1 MRFIK
6 ASLYLA
12 ATSCCL
18 ASVGATVSSP
28 HKSKEEALAA
38 FQSFHEDLSEKHPHH
53 HVPPQVK
60 SFVAR
65 KESRRDISKFLS
77 KYVKDTVISELVG
90 SDNKSKGGTLKGKV
104 ARFLFNQKKNKMLN
118 KMRSRNTN
126 TNNASPKEEDKKEI
140 GNRRTNQLT
149 DVLFPWTK
157 KPSFESSPD
166 VKQAFEDNVAE
177 VSYDHDD
184 YYYRPPTLF
193 DILDQLSMLV
203 TGLNQTDYTEISEGL
218 TSLIHTAANIPSP
231 EEFCADFDVTS
242 TVEECVGA
250 VSAVTA
256 LVNGAIQ
263 APWLLR
269 DIVGYAEAVVEE
281 VVSWET
287 VEGLAEGIMSM
298 YGADGTIDGGLGAIR
313 GIISDLFAVIAAVDP
328 YFSYYFPELEDFG
341 GLMFDLL
348 PLSVATQTLAF
359 DYNFLEDF
367 GHDIHETFYYI
378 AQDIGYIL
386 GEGYFDLP
394 EGLEF
399 HADACEAFGLVPANV
414 TAVISCDYFRDIG
427 QASISTE
434 NVEFCVE
441 PDQDMEDYSAELF
454 SMESSFEKSA
464 LKEANMDGFLTAQ
477 GIGYI
482 LGEGYIEM
490 PDGPEFHVDLCAAFD
505 LVPANVTAMISCDY
519 FEDIKQAPLSTEGI
533 SFCVE
538 PDQDMEDYS
547 AELFSMESSFEKSA
561 LKEANMEWIFDYLQ
575 YKSWKF
581 DNFNFTALESMT
593 CSIKS
598 YLTQPLVCNEKPLNT
613 FSWKD
618 GEEKT
623 CKWLRNR
630 KQTEKICDEYY
641 TARYACPSTCCMCD
655 EDPMATFFRR
665 YVEVDGVN
673 VPEMKTC
680 KWLATK
686 TPEKHGKFCNKNF
699 APGDLKTASG
709 ACPVTCGFCEGR
721 DLCQEA
727 IDDFFATTTYL
738 DWYDPKTYASVYL
751 YNYITDDYPYAYMY
765 YYDQYGNYMYL
776 GGTSERYENTLL
788 LDYGDYCDEEQ
799 RSITSKVI
807 VETTS
812 ALGMNGTYF
821 SQSSPCSYELKVV
834 IFCEDSTNTNSTNT
848 TSSWSGRNLVQKV
861 LEHFYPQPEDEILDW
876 QK

>member
-1 MRFIK
+1 MMSLIK

-12 ATSCCL
+12 AISNCCVVSAAAT
-18 ASVGATVSSP
+18 ASVAPP
-28 HKSKEEALAA
+28 HQEQSNEEEARLAA
-38 FQSFHEDLSEKHPHH
+38 FQSFLDVSSEKHIHH
-53 HVPPQVK
+53 IPPQVK
-60 SFVAR
+60 SFTAR
-65 KESRRDISKFLS
+65 KESRRNLPKFLS
-77 KYVKDTVISELVG
+77 KYVKDTVLSEFLG
-90 SDNKSKGGTLKGKV
+90 GDNKNNKGSLKGKV
-104 ARFLFNQKKNKMLN
+104 ARFLFNQKKNKVLN
-118 KMRSRNTN
+118 KMKSRNMKNMSIKTN
-126 TNNASPKEEDKKEI
+126 GDMKVNGS
-140 GNRRTNQLT
+140 RRTGKLT
-149 DVLFPWTK
+149 DTLFPWTK
-157 KPSFESSPD
+157 KPAFESSPD

-184 YYYRPPTLF
+184 YYYYVPTLF
-193 DILDQLSMLV
+193 DILDQFSMLV

-218 TSLIHTAANIPSP
+218 TSLIHAAANIPSP
-231 EEFCADFDVTS
+231 EEFCADFDVTT

-281 VVSWET
+281 LVSWET

-313 GIISDLFAVIAAVDP
+313 GIMSDLFAVIATIDP
-328 YFSYYFPELEDFG
+328 YFSYYYPELEDFG

-348 PLSVATQTLAF
+348 PLTVATETLAW

-367 GHDIHETFYYI
+367 GD
-378 AQDIGYIL
+378 
-386 GEGYFDLP
+386 
-394 EGLEF
+394 
-399 HADACEAFGLVPANV
+399 
-414 TAVISCDYFRDIG
+414 
-427 QASISTE
+427 SIYES
-434 NVEFCVE
+434 V
-441 PDQDMEDYSAELF
+441 YSLAH
-454 SMESSFEKSA
+454 
-464 LKEANMDGFLTAQ
+464 
-477 GIGYI
+477 GIGYV

-547 AELFSMESSFEKSA
+547 AELFSMESSFEIST
-561 LKEANMEWIFDYLQ
+561 LKEANMDWIVGELQ

-593 CSIKS
+593 CSIKG

-613 FSWKD
+613 FLWKD
-618 GEEKT
+618 DKEKT

-630 KQTEKICDEYY
+630 KHTDKICETYY

-665 YVEVDGVN
+665 YIEVDGVN
-673 VPEMKTC
+673 VPDMKTC
-680 KWLATK
+680 KWLATR
-686 TPEKHGKFCNKNF
+686 TPENHGKFCTKNF

-709 ACPVTCGFCEGR
+709 ACPVTCGFCEG
-721 DLCQEA
+721 CQEA
-727 IDDFFATTTYL
+727 IDDFFAAAN
-738 DWYDPKTYASVYL
+738 DIRWYDPKTYETVYL
-751 YNYITDDYPYAYMY
+751 SYYVRDDYSHAYMY
-765 YYDQYGNYMYL
+765 YYGRYDWKYL
-776 GGTSERYENTLL
+776 GYSQGRLENTLL
-788 LDYGDYCDEEQ
+788 LNDGGYCEEEQ
-799 RSITSKVI
+799 RQITSKVI

-834 IFCEDSTNTNSTNT
+834 IFCDDSTNTNSTNT